1 MKNNKKSKKI
11 IANQGELKNRA
22 EERLEKWRRM
32 ENGDIRALIELTVE
46 RGMATKEDFPEY
58 FMTPN
63 AQP

>member
-11 IANQGELKNRA
+11 IANQGKLKNRV

-58 FMTPN
+58 FS
-63 AQP
+63 